1 MPNSRFVFHTPL
13 LFIYL
18 FFADLSLSSCWLK
31 WYCLLIGCLTSQA
44 EASAE
49 AGVLFPRRSAA
60 EKEENEEEEQHK
72 FLYWEALVC

>member
-1 MPNSRFVFHTPL
+1 MPNSRFVFHTSL
-13 LFIYL
+13 LFL
-18 FFADLSLSSCWLK
+18 FFLQTSVWVPADWSDTACWL
-31 WYCLLIGCLTSQA
+31 A

-60 EKEENEEEEQHK
+60 EKEENEKEEQHK